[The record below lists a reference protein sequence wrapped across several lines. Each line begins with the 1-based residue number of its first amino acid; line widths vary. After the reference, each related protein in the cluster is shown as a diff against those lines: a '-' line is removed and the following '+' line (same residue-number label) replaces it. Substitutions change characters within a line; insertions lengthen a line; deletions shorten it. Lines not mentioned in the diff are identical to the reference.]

1 MNSIIKNALG
11 SKYPIIQD
19 WLFRLIG
26 KVSPKTLAAIQYKR
40 GFGKPLDWNNPKDI
54 NEKINWLKFNYDT
67 SLWTDYSDKFKV
79 REHIARLGLSNM
91 LVELYGH
98 WDKASMIDWNSLP
111 EKFVMKT
118 NNGSGD
124 VLICH
129 DKSKLDPKECN
140 ILLQKHLTGRFG
152 DSMGEPHYNSIKPCI
167 IAEELLDNTKQPI
180 ASSSLIDYKI
190 WAFDG
195 KPAYIWVCF
204 NRTHHSVDVGVYDLD
219 WNFHPEFSISTPH
232 YRLTDIAVPRPKS
245 LDQMLRAASILSKG
259 FPELRV
265 DLYEVDN
272 KPYFGELTFTSA
284 GGFNDFY
291 SQDFLNIL
299 GDMTI
304 LP

>member
-1 MNSIIKNALG
+1 
-11 SKYPIIQD
+11 
-19 WLFRLIG
+19 
-26 KVSPKTLAAIQYKR
+26 
-40 GFGKPLDWNNPKDI
+40 
-54 NEKINWLKFNYDT
+54 
-67 SLWTDYSDKFKV
+67 
-79 REHIARLGLSNM
+79 
-91 LVELYGH
+91 
-98 WDKASMIDWNSLP
+98 
-111 EKFVMKT
+111 
-118 NNGSGD
+118 
-124 VLICH
+124 
-129 DKSKLDPKECN
+129 
-140 ILLQKHLTGRFG
+140 
-152 DSMGEPHYNSIKPCI
+152 MGEPHYNSIKPCI